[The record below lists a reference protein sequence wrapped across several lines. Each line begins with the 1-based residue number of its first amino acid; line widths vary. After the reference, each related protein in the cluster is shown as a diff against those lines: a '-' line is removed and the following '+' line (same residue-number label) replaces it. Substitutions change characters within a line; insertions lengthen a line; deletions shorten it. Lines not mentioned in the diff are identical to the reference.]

1 MSESIQVGFGRRQ
14 RQLKVLRYLT
24 DFYSGGP
31 WWGCPRTKK
40 RSELLSNRVLEA
52 SCMKGDVSI

>member
-1 MSESIQVGFGRRQ
+1 MSESIQVGFGQRQ

-31 WWGCPRTKK
+31 GGGGVPEPRK
-40 RSELLSNRVLEA
+40 
-52 SCMKGDVSI
+52 DVSCFPTEYWKPPV